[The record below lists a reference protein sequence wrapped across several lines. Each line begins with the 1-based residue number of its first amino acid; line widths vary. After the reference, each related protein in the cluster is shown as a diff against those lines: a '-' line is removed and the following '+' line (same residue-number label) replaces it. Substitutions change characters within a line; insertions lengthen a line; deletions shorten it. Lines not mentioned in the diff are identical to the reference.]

1 MFFMPPLNSVLVS
14 FPSTKNVGSM
24 KPVAPPIYWQM
35 MKKAMAPVLS
45 FSPNHSTAIW
55 AGAFQMN
62 GSPQPAM
69 TAPKMQ

>member
-1 MFFMPPLNSVLVS
+1 
-14 FPSTKNVGSM
+14 M